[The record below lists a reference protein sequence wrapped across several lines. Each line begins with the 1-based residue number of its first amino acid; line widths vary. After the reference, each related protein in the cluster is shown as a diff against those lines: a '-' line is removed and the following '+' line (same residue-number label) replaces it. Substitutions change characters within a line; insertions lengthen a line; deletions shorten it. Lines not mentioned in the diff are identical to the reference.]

1 MNTTRVFAIAGI
13 SLVTACLA
21 RADESKI
28 HVRGPVPVTAQ
39 SHPFGAA
46 DHTRAPQ
53 DLGKLGYVEEEFL
66 FSGAAN
72 VYDWTGVGTAAV
84 RTPSVPYTT
93 RVLIRRP
100 ADPKRFSGTAVV
112 ELLNPSNRMDLNI
125 GWAISHEE
133 WVRKG
138 DAWVGITAKP
148 ISIVALKAFD
158 PQRYAQL
165 SFPNPLPLGDPTNCT
180 SVAADSSRTSENGL
194 VWDIHRHVARWLRGA
209 DSSNPFRTRDRS
221 AIERL
226 YAWGYS
232 QSGGF
237 LYTYI
242 NALHPEDVKRNG
254 KALFDAYF
262 IGVASGPVPI
272 HQCSARPE
280 GEDPRRRIRNVGVP
294 VVRVMTQSD
303 YLRGIAARRPDS
315 DEPQD
320 RFRNY
325 EIAGAGHAT
334 PEELLYGPAVDDIK
348 KAGIAPPPLEC
359 NEGPRSRFPN
369 SIAFNAIYR
378 NLDAWVRNGI
388 APPRAEPI
396 QVDDGR
402 PVLDPF
408 GNVLGGVRSP
418 FVDVPTAQWSGT
430 STGPSFCSI
439 AGHEKPFDAARLKEL
454 YPSREHY
461 VKAVRENVD
470 TLIDARF
477 ITPEDGAKLIDDAA
491 KAPIPK

>member
-1 MNTTRVFAIAGI
+1 MQRFRVFAIAGI
-13 SLVTACLA
+13 AIASACLA
-21 RADESKI
+21 HANEAGI
-28 HVRGPVPVTAQ
+28 GVRGPIPVTAQ

-46 DHTRAPQ
+46 EHTMVPQ
-53 DLGKLGYVEEEFL
+53 DLRKLGYLEEEYF

-72 VYDWTGVGTAAV
+72 VYEWPREGAVVV
-84 RTPSVPYTT
+84 RTPAVPYTT
-93 RVLIRRP
+93 RLLIRRP
-100 ADPKRFSGTAVV
+100 ADPKRFSGTIVV
-112 ELLNPSNRMDLNI
+112 EMLNPSNRMDLNI

-133 WVRKG
+133 WARKG

-148 ISIVALKAFD
+148 ISVVALKAFD
-158 PQRYAQL
+158 AERYAAL
-165 SFPNPLPLGDPTNCT
+165 SFPNPLPLDDPKNCT
-180 SVAADSSRTSENGL
+180 SVAADSSRTTENGL
-194 VWDIHRHVARWLRGA
+194 VWDIHRHVAQWLRGTQ
-209 DSSNPFRTRDRS
+209 SSNPFRRQDRS
-221 AIERL
+221 AVDRL

-242 NALHPEDVKRNG
+242 NALHPLDVQANG
-254 KALFDAYF
+254 KSLFDAYF

-280 GEDPRRRIRNVGVP
+280 GEDPRRKIRNVGVP

-334 PEELLYGPAVDDIK
+334 PEELLYGPAVEDIK
-348 KAGIAPPPLEC
+348 KAGIAPPPMEC
-359 NEGPRSRFPN
+359 NEGARSRFPN

-378 NLDAWVRNGI
+378 NLDEWVRSGVV
-388 APPRAEPI
+388 PPRAEPI
-396 QVDDGR
+396 RVDNGQA
-402 PVLDPF
+402 VLDPF
-408 GNVLGGVRSP
+408 GNVMGGVRSP

-439 AGHEKPFDAARLKEL
+439 AGHEKAFDAARLKTL
-454 YPSREHY
+454 YPSLPRY
-461 VKAVRENVD
+461 AKAVRENVEA
-470 TLIDARF
+470 LIAARF
-477 ITPEDGAKLIDDAA
+477 ITPEDGTKLVADAA
-491 KAPIPK
+491 KARIPE